1 MAVCSTCGTEGIGP
15 GRACPQCGAMEAPAL
30 ELDVRARPAPKPV
43 KPRIKAETPQALE
56 LAIDPRE
63 LVQQRSV
70 ETAAPQWPPVQAA
83 ATGAVVRGQPPY
95 AHAPQAAMRPRSLR
109 PPGGPGDDDGLDA
122 HMLADL
128 GDPPSSW
135 IKAPMYAWRVIK
147 RQRELR
153 VALEARR
160 VEAQHAATEV
170 EDALVAFAERVRA
183 AAEKVKTYAV
193 ALEDL
198 QRAEDML
205 RSRDK
210 VLAAEQDAQ
219 KARQAQVDS
228 RLAKLEAD
236 LLAARDEERVA
247 ASALS
252 SAQSALAR
260 EEAKLKRAETEL
272 KAAQQVEHRG
282 TGGAS

>member
-15 GRACPQCGAMEAPAL
+15 GRACPQCGAIEAPAL
-30 ELDVRARPAPKPV
+30 ELDVRARPPPKPV
-43 KPRIKAETPQALE
+43 KPRVKAETPPAFE
-56 LAIDPRE
+56 LAVDPHE
-63 LVQQRSV
+63 LVQKRSV
-70 ETAAPQWPPVQAA
+70 EQAAPQWPPVQAA
-83 ATGAVVRGQPPY
+83 ATGAVVRGAQPY
-95 AHAPQAAMRPRSLR
+95 AQAPQSLARPRSLR
-109 PPGGPGDDDGLDA
+109 PPGAPADDDGLDA

-128 GDPPSSW
+128 GEAPSSW
-135 IKAPMYAWRVIK
+135 IKAPMYAWRVLK

-153 VALEARR
+153 EALVARR
-160 VEAQHAATEV
+160 AEAEHAATAV
-170 EDALVAFAERVRA
+170 EDALVAFAERARA

-228 RLAKLEAD
+228 RLAKLESD
-236 LLAARDEERVA
+236 LLAARDEERMA
-247 ASALS
+247 ASNLA

-272 KAAQQVEHRG
+272 KTAQQSEQRG
-282 TGGAS
+282 AGGA